1 MRKIGINAPV
11 GFDADVITTFKK
23 IKAAGFDAVTTGWND
38 ESPVEEWAAAARELS
53 LEYTFLHAPFGRV
66 HKLWDEGPEGDEYT
80 EMLMRGVDC
89 CAKNGIPIMICHVFI
104 GFGEEHPTDKGI
116 ERFGR
121 LLDHAEKMGV
131 KIAFENTEGEAYL
144 EYLKEKLWDRS
155 AAGFCIDTGH
165 EMCYNYSKDL
175 IGKYGDKLIT
185 THINDNLGILGEK
198 ITPQDDLHLLPYD
211 GILNVEAL
219 VQRIKNTPF
228 EGTLIFEVFAV
239 NKKDKHYSDKYIEM
253 GIDAYLALAYE
264 RARKIAELF
273 E

>member
-11 GFDADVITTFKK
+11 GFDTDVITTFKK
-23 IKAAGFDAVTTGWND
+23 IKEAGFDAVTTGWTD
-38 ESPVEEWAAAARELS
+38 ESPIETWAAAARELS

-80 EMLMRGVDC
+80 EMLMRCVDS
-89 CAKNGIPIMICHVFI
+89 CAKNGIPIMICHAFI
-104 GFGEEHPTDKGI
+104 GFGEEHPTDIGI
-116 ERFGR
+116 TRFGR
-121 LLDHAEKMGV
+121 LLDYAEEKGV
-131 KIAFENTEGEAYL
+131 KIAFENTEGELYL
-144 EYLKEKLWDRS
+144 ERILTELYHKS
-155 AAGFCIDTGH
+155 ATGFCIDTGH

-198 ITPQDDLHLLPYD
+198 ITPSDDLHLLPYD
-211 GILNVEAL
+211 GVLDVDSLVE
-219 VQRIKNTPF
+219 RIKKTPF
-228 EGTLIFEVFAV
+228 DGTLVFEVFAV

-264 RARKIAELF
+264 RARRIADMLG
-273 E
+273 